1 MKMKRPIGVTILAV
15 AAGVMAV
22 LAGIATL
29 RFLGLFPFL
38 GPLNIRVFNLW
49 YALLYGLM
57 TWVWVWVAQML
68 WRVDYQ
74 GWLFLAVITVF
85 NLTINFVILVT
96 GGDWY
101 DVRVST
107 IINAL
112 ILIYMMLPGTRRAFN
127 ADQPQQTM

>member
-1 MKMKRPIGVTILAV
+1 MKRPIGVTILAV

>member
-38 GPLNIRVFNLW
+38 GPLNIRIFNLW